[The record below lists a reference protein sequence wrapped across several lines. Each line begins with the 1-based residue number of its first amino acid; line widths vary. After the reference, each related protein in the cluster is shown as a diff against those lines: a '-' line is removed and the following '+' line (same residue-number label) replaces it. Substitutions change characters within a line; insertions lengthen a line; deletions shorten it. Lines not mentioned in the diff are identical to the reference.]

1 GQQDNEGLVGSGN
14 VDKAAIFDNQ
24 GASTWAASPGFTVS
38 PSELKTIVGSFNPV
52 PEGQLKE
59 VQTHGF
65 HISGEKYFAL
75 RSDENSL
82 YGKKTWVLTRT
93 TQGKEGVIVAK
104 TKQALLIAHYP
115 ETVQPGPATNTVETL
130 AQYLRELNY

>member
-1 GQQDNEGLVGSGN
+1 MSWQAYVDSSLVGSGN
-14 VDKAAIFDNQ
+14 IDKAAIFDNQ

-38 PSELKTIVGSFNPV
+38 PSELKTIVESFNPV
-52 PEGQLKE
+52 AEGQLKE

-75 RSDENSL
+75 RSDESSL
-82 YGKKTWVLTRT
+82 YGKK
-93 TQGKEGVIVAK
+93 GKEGVVIAK